1 MNGKKYLDYALAT
14 LAAIAAPVLTSL
26 VDSHV
31 LSAQLATDIGAVVAA
46 ALASYHGGSIITAR
60 SAAGVNTQTP
70 PPAAPFPVGPAAAP
84 DPANPLAGIQ

>member
-1 MNGKKYLDYALAT
+1 MTGKRYLDYALAT

-46 ALASYHGGSIITAR
+46 ALASYHGGSIVTAR
-60 SAAGVNTQTP
+60 SGGSS
-70 PPAAPFPVGPAAAP
+70 PAAPSQPAATLPAP
-84 DPANPLAGIQ
+84 AGTVAAGGDPLAGIQ